1 MALKTTLQTLI
12 STERKLV
19 IKKTGIFDD
28 STQEDGVTLIDASSF
43 TSMSGRACSYVTID
57 KIWGHSPR
65 GFIDLLWASANNY
78 PAFSLG
84 GASTAASDFNYDFS
98 AWGGL
103 VPPTLGS
110 TTNTSSAD
118 AAGSGTPTGDLLMT
132 TRSMADGRQYAIVIE
147 GTKHYA

>member
-1 MALKTTLQTLI
+1 MALKTTLQTLVN
-12 STERKLV
+12 TERKLV

-43 TSMSGRACSYVTID
+43 TSIGGRTCSYVSID
-57 KIWGHSPR
+57 RVWTHSPR
-65 GFIDLLWASANNY
+65 LIIDLLWASDNNY

-103 VPPTLGS
+103 KPPTFGS
-110 TTNTSSAD
+110 AITSSET
-118 AAGSGTPTGDLLMT
+118 AAGSGTPTGDLLMD
-132 TRSMADGRQYAIVIE
+132 TRFASSTDQYVIVIE

>member
-19 IKKTGIFDD
+19 IKKTGIFDG
-28 STQEDGVTLIDASSF
+28 TAQEDGVTLIDASSF
-43 TSMSGRACSYVTID
+43 TSIGGRTCSYVTID
-57 KIWGHSPR
+57 RLWAHTPKM
-65 GFIDLLWASANNY
+65 FIDLLWASTNDY

-103 VPPTLGS
+103 VPPSLGS
-110 TTNTSSAD
+110 TTITSSEAG
-118 AAGSGTPTGDLLMT
+118 AGSGTPTGDLLMD
-132 TRSMADGRQYAIVIE
+132 TRGASSGEQYVIVIE